1 MKTKWKEIYAMSL
14 LLAPLLMM
22 LLFQELSPHYR
33 VAAAADNSYHE
44 KKQCDGSM
52 AECGDIDEELL
63 MESESSRRILQ
74 ANRISYG
81 AIRRDL
87 PACGGSGGQPYST
100 NCLPPSSNPYTRGCS
115 KIYRCRH

>member
-1 MKTKWKEIYAMSL
+1 MKTKWKEIYSL
-14 LLAPLLMM
+14 SCLLAPLLM
-22 LLFQELSPHYR
+22 LLLLQELSPHCR
-33 VAAAADNSYHE
+33 VAAATAAADNR
-44 KKQCDGSM
+44 QCDGSM
-52 AECGDIDEELL
+52 EECGEIDEELL

-87 PACGGSGGQPYST
+87 PACGGSGGYSIS
-100 NCLPPSSNPYTRGCS
+100 CLPPSSNRYNRGCS